1 MKFDGLTR
9 TGMWLGIGW
18 GVCAAYSMQRLLERS
33 VLMLSRERRRQT
45 RAAARPNGLHHARR
59 RSVSWLVELSRK
71 SLIGSAFRSVLS
83 AFVRTRAERARARR
97 VQHELP
103 LAIDLIAVAIGAG
116 STPLQA
122 LVLSARWAPVAVGA
136 HLREV
141 VRRVELGVDL
151 PDALSVLND
160 VAALRHLAEILAVAV
175 RLGTPLQSPL
185 QKLASDAR
193 AAHARDVAAI
203 ARTVP
208 VRLIFPLV
216 FLVLPAFALLTVVP
230 ALIAGWRGI

>member
-1 MKFDGLTR
+1 MKFDGLSR
-9 TGMWLGIGW
+9 VAMWLAVGW
-18 GVCAAYSMQRLLERS
+18 GGIAACSMQRLLERS
-33 VLMLSRERRRQT
+33 ILTLNRARRSQPRSRS
-45 RAAARPNGLHHARR
+45 RPNGLHRARR
-59 RSVSWLVELSRK
+59 RCVSQLVEFSRK
-71 SLIGSAFRSVLS
+71 ALIVSAFRSVVS
-83 AFVRTRAERARARR
+83 ALVRARAERALVRR

-122 LVLSARWAPVAVGA
+122 LVLSAQWAPLAVGA

-151 PDALSVLND
+151 PDALTALDD
-160 VAALRHLAEILAVAV
+160 VAALRHLAETLAVAV
-175 RLGTPLQSPL
+175 RLGTPLHSPL
-185 QKLASDAR
+185 QQLASDAR
-193 AAHARDVAAI
+193 AAHAREVAAI

-230 ALIAGWRGI
+230 ALVAGWRGI